1 MHIAKNPAAFHP
13 PAYPGSA
20 FAAPDQS
27 LPDQISPACNVI
39 RKIPD
44 EGVSFQLSC
53 FLKYTVLFCNGKL
66 SIQFHKFPP
75 GLIFG
80 PAFNRK
86 DSLMGI
92 TLQQIANMA
101 GTTKSTVD
109 KVIHNRPGV
118 SEKKR
123 QEIKKLLDEY
133 GYEAN
138 PLAKA
143 LNYQKRKMK
152 IAVVLPGVSA
162 APDIKKGFEI
172 VRQDFLS
179 FNIQVDYHEFGSSDA
194 EAQTRCIRQLAQ
206 ENISGV
212 VILPIR
218 SESVT
223 AAIQELLSKKIPVV
237 VVNSELSL
245 ENILCYVGQN
255 MLQSGSVAARML
267 DLFMKKPANIG
278 IISCHNMLSHEQ
290 REHSFIDSVEAYYP
304 ESRICSTRYIL
315 ETPEDAY
322 SQTMEMLR
330 EHPEIDSLFITC
342 GCVPDIC
349 SAVRDYRAEVHSD
362 IQPVIICYEKY
373 PEIIKLIKNNEIACT
388 LNGGLTK
395 QGRFSMRV
403 LFEYLVYDR
412 KPEKKRYYFNNKI
425 LIRENL

>member
-1 MHIAKNPAAFHP
+1 
-13 PAYPGSA
+13 
-20 FAAPDQS
+20 
-27 LPDQISPACNVI
+27 
-39 RKIPD
+39 
-44 EGVSFQLSC
+44 
-53 FLKYTVLFCNGKL
+53 
-66 SIQFHKFPP
+66 
-75 GLIFG
+75 
-80 PAFNRK
+80 
-86 DSLMGI
+86 MGI

-123 QEIKKLLDEY
+123 LEIKKLLEEH

-152 IAVVLPGVSA
+152 VAVVLPNISA
-162 APDIKKGFEI
+162 AADIKKGFEI

-179 FNIQVDYHEFGSSDA
+179 FNIQVEYHEIGASDA
-194 EAQTRCIRQLAQ
+194 EAQTRCIRHLA
-206 ENISGV
+206 EDNVSGA

-218 SESVT
+218 SEDVT
-223 AAIQELLSKKIPVV
+223 AAIQELLDKKIPVV
-237 VVNSELSL
+237 IVNSELFL
-245 ENILCYVGQN
+245 DNILCYVGQN

-267 DLFMKKPANIG
+267 DLLLKKPAVIG

-290 REHSFIDSVEAYYP
+290 RERSFIDSVEENYP
-304 ESRICSTRYIL
+304 ASHIRCIRYIE

-322 SQTMEMLR
+322 SQTMTML
-330 EHPEIDSLFITC
+330 EENPDIDSLFITC
-342 GCVPDIC
+342 GCVTDIC
-349 SAVRDYRAEVHSD
+349 RAVHDFNVPAASTVRPIV
-362 IQPVIICYEKY
+362 ICYEKY
-373 PEIIKLIKNNEIACT
+373 PEIIRLIKNDEVACT

-412 KPEKKRYYFNNKI
+412 KPEKKKYYFNNKI
-425 LIRENL
+425 LIRENI

>member
-1 MHIAKNPAAFHP
+1 
-13 PAYPGSA
+13 
-20 FAAPDQS
+20 
-27 LPDQISPACNVI
+27 
-39 RKIPD
+39 
-44 EGVSFQLSC
+44 
-53 FLKYTVLFCNGKL
+53 
-66 SIQFHKFPP
+66 
-75 GLIFG
+75 
-80 PAFNRK
+80 
-86 DSLMGI
+86 MGI

-123 QEIKKLLDEY
+123 QEIKKLLKEY

-162 APDIKKGFEI
+162 AADIKKGVEI

-179 FNIQVDYHEFGSSDA
+179 FNIQVEYHEFGSSDA
-194 EAQTRCIRQLAQ
+194 EAQIKCIRRLAE
-206 ENISGV
+206 ENVSGA

-218 SESVT
+218 SEAVT
-223 AAIQELLSKKIPVV
+223 EAIKELLGRKIPVV
-237 VVNSELSL
+237 IVNSELFL
-245 ENILCYVGQN
+245 DDILCYVGQN
-255 MLQSGSVAARML
+255 MIQSGSVAARML

-290 REHSFIDSVEAYYP
+290 RERSFIDCVQEQYP
-304 ESRICSTRYIL
+304 DSRICSVRYIQ

-322 SQTMEMLR
+322 SQTMEMLKAN
-330 EHPEIDSLFITC
+330 PEIDSLFITC
-342 GCVPDIC
+342 GCVTDIC
-349 SAVRDYRAEVHSD
+349 RAVRDYRSESGSD
-362 IQPVIICYEKY
+362 AQPVIICYEKY
-373 PEIIKLIKNNEIACT
+373 PEILSLIKSGEIACT

-403 LFEYLVYDR
+403 LFEHLVYDH
-412 KPEKKRYYFNNKI
+412 KPEKKKYYFNNKI
-425 LIRENL
+425 LIRENC

>member
-1 MHIAKNPAAFHP
+1 
-13 PAYPGSA
+13 
-20 FAAPDQS
+20 
-27 LPDQISPACNVI
+27 
-39 RKIPD
+39 
-44 EGVSFQLSC
+44 
-53 FLKYTVLFCNGKL
+53 
-66 SIQFHKFPP
+66 
-75 GLIFG
+75 
-80 PAFNRK
+80 
-86 DSLMGI
+86 MGI
-92 TLQQIANMA
+92 TLQQIAEMA

-123 QEIKKLLDEY
+123 QEIKKLLEEH

-152 IAVVLPGVSA
+152 VAVVLPGISA
-162 APDIKKGFEI
+162 AADIKKGFEI

-179 FNIQVDYHEFGSSDA
+179 FNIQVEYHEVGGSDA
-194 EAQTRCIRQLAQ
+194 EAQTRCIRQLA
-206 ENISGV
+206 EDNVSGA

-218 SESVT
+218 SDEVT
-223 AAIQELLSKKIPVV
+223 AAIRGLLEKKIPVV
-237 VVNSELSL
+237 IVNSELSL
-245 ENILCYVGQN
+245 DNILCYVGQN

-267 DLFMKKPANIG
+267 DLFVKGPADIG

-290 REHSFIDSVEAYYP
+290 RERSFIDSVEKNHPA
-304 ESRICSTRYIL
+304 SRIRCVRYIE

-322 SQTMEMLR
+322 SRTLEML
-330 EHPEIDSLFITC
+330 EENSSINSLFITC
-342 GCVPDIC
+342 GCVADIC
-349 SAVRDYRAEVHSD
+349 RAVRDYRDKVHSD
-362 IQPVIICYEKY
+362 VRPVIICYEKY
-373 PEIIKLIKNNEIACT
+373 PEIIRLIKDNEVACT

-425 LIRENL
+425 LIRENI

>member
-1 MHIAKNPAAFHP
+1 
-13 PAYPGSA
+13 
-20 FAAPDQS
+20 
-27 LPDQISPACNVI
+27 
-39 RKIPD
+39 
-44 EGVSFQLSC
+44 
-53 FLKYTVLFCNGKL
+53 
-66 SIQFHKFPP
+66 
-75 GLIFG
+75 
-80 PAFNRK
+80 
-86 DSLMGI
+86 MGI
-92 TLQQIANMA
+92 TLQQIADLA

-123 QEIKKLLDEY
+123 QEIKKLLEEQ

-152 IAVVLPGVSA
+152 VAVVLPNISA

-172 VRQDFLS
+172 VRQDFQS
-179 FNIQVDYHEFGSSDA
+179 FNIQVEYHEVGSSDA
-194 EAQTRCIRQLAQ
+194 EAQTRCIRRLA
-206 ENISGV
+206 EDNVSGA

-223 AAIQELLSKKIPVV
+223 QAIQELLDKKIPVV
-237 VVNSELSL
+237 IVNSELSL
-245 ENILCYVGQN
+245 DNILCYVGQN

-267 DLFMKKPANIG
+267 DLFRKKPANVG

-290 REHSFIDSVEAYYP
+290 RERSFIDSVEHNYP
-304 ESRICSTRYIL
+304 ESRICTTRYIE

-322 SQTMEMLR
+322 RQTLEMLR
-330 EHPEIDSLFITC
+330 EAPAIDSIFITC
-342 GCVPDIC
+342 GCVTDIC
-349 SAVRDYRAEVHSD
+349 RAIQDYRTETDSLV
-362 IQPVIICYEKY
+362 QPVVICYEKY
-373 PEIIKLIKNNEIACT
+373 PEIIKLVKSGEVACT

-412 KPEKKRYYFNNKI
+412 NPEKKRYYFNNKI